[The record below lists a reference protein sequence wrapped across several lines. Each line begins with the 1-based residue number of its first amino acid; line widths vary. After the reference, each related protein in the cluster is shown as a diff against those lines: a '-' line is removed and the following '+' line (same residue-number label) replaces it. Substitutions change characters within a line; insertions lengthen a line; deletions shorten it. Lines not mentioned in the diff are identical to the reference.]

1 MFVLSDIGDSLI
13 FILLKPDH
21 LFFTNN
27 NNTGKIRLILSIKK
41 AEQQAF
47 GQLSA
52 GRIVRAIL
60 SEAKALGSLR

>member
-27 NNTGKIRLILSIKK
+27 NTGKIRLILSIKK
-41 AEQQAF
+41 RMPF
-47 GQLSA
+47 LTY
-52 GRIVRAIL
+52 VFMIL
-60 SEAKALGSLR
+60 HC